1 MRNVMYGVAVL
12 VTLPIP
18 LISAV
23 IVLFWIMG
31 SDWAKKAR
39 DEEVAKQAVLD
50 RVSKDYAEQD
60 AIAKQNEVP
69 FWRANK

>member
-23 IVLFWIMG
+23 IFMVWIMG
-31 SDWAKKAR
+31 SDWANKAR
-39 DEEVAKQAVLD
+39 DEEVAKEALLN
-50 RVSKDYAEQD
+50 RVSKEYAEQD